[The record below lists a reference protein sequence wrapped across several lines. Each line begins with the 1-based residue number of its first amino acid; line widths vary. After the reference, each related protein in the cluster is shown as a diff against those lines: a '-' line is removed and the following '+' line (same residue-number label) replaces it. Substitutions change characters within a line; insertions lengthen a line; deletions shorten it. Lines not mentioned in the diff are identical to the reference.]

1 MLLFILLVISV
12 LFMGGALFSIVLHF
26 SRKKESVFDSS
37 DDEVFVLQKEERVQD
52 SVIDPADK
60 ESLEKH
66 DILDVD
72 SEKKGFSMK
81 DVNQYTEKVQN
92 VFARLKDWVI
102 RSFSQVKSI
111 IISLFSSMSSLF
123 SKFTQAIRDQIAA
136 KNTLQDSEAE
146 EVHSSV
152 SEKAPTDD
160 DFRSLYDSDQNS
172 LSQSEKVAPD
182 VSVRDES
189 LPKRVPEKEM
199 SFFALDTEDEL
210 AQEEDV
216 SETSPNDFVQKEVS
230 VGEKEPQKKAETF
243 VKGLMDDDS
252 FPSASEDDG
261 DVISDNYYYMYMEK
275 RYIKKI
281 VSNPKD
287 VEVYRKLGDLY
298 VEMENYADA
307 QASFEQVLRLK
318 PGDKHAILALK
329 ELEDHM

>member
-1 MLLFILLVISV
+1 
-12 LFMGGALFSIVLHF
+12 MGGALFSIVLHF

-37 DDEVFVLQKEERVQD
+37 EDDVFVLQKEERIKD
-52 SVIDPADK
+52 IDKQQRDE

-66 DILDVD
+66 DILESDL
-72 SEKKGFSMK
+72 EKSGFSMK
-81 DVNQYTEKVQN
+81 DMNQQKEQVQKA
-92 VFARLKDWVI
+92 FHQLKIWMSE
-102 RSFSQVKSI
+102 SFSRIKSI
-111 IISLFSSMSSLF
+111 TISTFSSMSSLF
-123 SKFTQAIRDQIAA
+123 SKFTQAIRDQISA
-136 KNTLQDSEAE
+136 KNISQDSEFE
-146 EVHSSV
+146 DSHSPDSDREPSEV
-152 SEKAPTDD
+152 
-160 DFRSLYDSDQNS
+160 DFKSLYDSGNES
-172 LSQSEKVAPD
+172 SPQSD
-182 VSVRDES
+182 VTHSPEQQFSPDES
-189 LPKRVPEKEM
+189 MPKRVPEKEM
-199 SFFALDTEDEL
+199 SFFAIDTEDEL
-210 AQEEDV
+210 AEEDQEV
-216 SETSPNDFVQKEVS
+216 MTAANQSKEDYSPV
-230 VGEKEPQKKAETF
+230 EKEPQKKAETF

-252 FPSASEDDG
+252 FPSTSEDDG